1 MPIIKTINGDLLEAT
16 EPYIAQQ
23 CNCCT
28 VRAHGLSA
36 SIATQFPWA
45 NVYKRRKPISKGR
58 NNAVIKSIPGTIEID
73 SKPETILDHLVVP
86 TTPTT
91 NFKIIHMFAQY
102 CPGKPNAF
110 SKYYDDNFKDT
121 FKDRKKYFKK
131 CLDLID
137 KNPNIT
143 VVAMPYL
150 IGCGLAGGSWSS
162 YEKMLNDCKTDIVLY
177 KI

>member
-1 MPIIKTINGDLLEAT
+1 MPIIKIINGDLLEAT

-28 VRAHGLSA
+28 VKAHGLSA
-36 SIATQFPWA
+36 SIATRFPWA
-45 NVYKRRKPISKGR
+45 NVYKRRKSIGKGR
-58 NNAVIKSIPGTIEID
+58 NNAVIKSMPGTIEID
-73 SKPETILDHLVVP
+73 SKPETILDHLVGP
-86 TTPTT
+86 TTTK
-91 NFKIIHMFAQY
+91 FKIIHMFAQY

-110 SKYYDDNFKDT
+110 SRYYDDTPDS

-137 KNPNIT
+137 KDPNIT
-143 VVAMPYL
+143 VVEIPYL
-150 IGCGLAGGSWSS
+150 IGCGLAGGSWKD
-162 YEKMLNDCKTDIVLY
+162 YEKMLDDSKTDIVLY